1 MFSLAVRLRI
11 RPAPP
16 AGWRRRLRL
25 VRLAVVD
32 RAVPR
37 GPVVARAARKL
48 ATVRFSAVGPMTTL
62 PEPSPASCAG
72 NWTSWIGFVAR
83 LAPQPREREDR
94 VARVDVGAHRLAEDA
109 QQLLAVGEHAAD
121 ADLVLGL

>member
-72 NWTSWIGFVAR
+72 NWTSWIGFSAVLVTTLTSGGDAVA
-83 LAPQPREREDR
+83 
-94 VARVDVGAHRLAEDA
+94 
-109 QQLLAVGEHAAD
+109 GE
-121 ADLVLGL
+121 

>member
-1 MFSLAVRLRI
+1 MFSLALRLRI
-11 RPAPP
+11 RPAT
-16 AGWRRRLRL
+16 ALGWRRRLRL

-48 ATVRFSAVGPMTTL
+48 ATVRWSAVGPMTTL

-72 NWTSWIGFVAR
+72 NWTSWIGFSADSAPPRRSEGVA
-83 LAPQPREREDR
+83 LG
-94 VARVDVGAHRLAEDA
+94 GAM
-109 QQLLAVGEHAAD
+109 
-121 ADLVLGL
+121 LGG

>member
-1 MFSLAVRLRI
+1 MFSLALRLRI
-11 RPAPP
+11 RPAT
-16 AGWRRRLRL
+16 ALGWRRRLRL

-72 NWTSWIGFVAR
+72 NWTSWIGLSADS
-83 LAPQPREREDR
+83 ATSPGGER
-94 VARVDVGAHRLAEDA
+94 VAVGG
-109 QQLLAVGEHAAD
+109 AVW
-121 ADLVLGL
+121 

>member
-1 MFSLAVRLRI
+1 MFSLALRLRI
-11 RPAPP
+11 RPAT
-16 AGWRRRLRL
+16 ALGWRRRLRL

-72 NWTSWIGFVAR
+72 DWTSWIGLLADSAPTRRGEGVA
-83 LAPQPREREDR
+83 LRERMW
-94 VARVDVGAHRLAEDA
+94 VG
-109 QQLLAVGEHAAD
+109 
-121 ADLVLGL
+121 